1 MGAISDRARRLNAAV
16 NAHDLNPIGD
26 FYADDAEFIWPGL
39 PALRGRQA
47 VVAFYAELL
56 GAFPDVKVT
65 IKRIVEQGDTVAVE
79 YESKGING
87 GPLPLPGG
95 QRLPATNRELTVQAV
110 SIGQVDGAGRIQ
122 AQREY
127 FDQLAV
133 LQQLGL
139 VPAEQSATGAEA

>member
-79 YESKGING
+79 YESKGMNG

-95 QRLPATNRELTVQAV
+95 QRLPATNREITVHAV

-139 VPAEQSATGAEA
+139 VPAEQAATGAEA